1 MQSPYLPD
9 QRTGGWKRSR
19 VIYAAMVLTLLPA
32 TAYAAERRV
41 FAVEEATI
49 ADVHRAILAR
59 QLTATQLVNAYLKR
73 IEMYNGTCVRGAV
86 DAATGLQL
94 GDIEPIEHAGKL
106 SAIITVNVRGRRSR
120 TDSAD
125 SDPNMPDALET
136 AKALDA
142 DFARTG
148 KLAGPL
154 HGIAFAIKDQFDTFD
169 MRTTSG
175 AAANYADDRPPRD
188 AEIVKRLRQAGAIV
202 LAKANMGEYASGDRS
217 TFGGTT

>member
-1 MQSPYLPD
+1 HMHFPRQSATRCPARFFTARRQSVSCAVPSRRGQGVFMQSPYLPD

-106 SAIITVNVRGRRSR
+106 SAIIT
-120 TDSAD
+120 
-125 SDPNMPDALET
+125 
-136 AKALDA
+136 
-142 DFARTG
+142 
-148 KLAGPL
+148 
-154 HGIAFAIKDQFDTFD
+154 
-169 MRTTSG
+169 
-175 AAANYADDRPPRD
+175 
-188 AEIVKRLRQAGAIV
+188 
-202 LAKANMGEYASGDRS
+202 
-217 TFGGTT
+217 